1 MNNPRLAGRY
11 AKSILDLA
19 TELNQLDAVYADM
32 KLLQDICKTNADF
45 TALLRSP
52 IVKPSTKDKILD
64 AVVAGRIGTT
74 TATFIKLL
82 VNKGRESFL
91 PEIANAFIDQYNTIK
106 GIFKVKLTTATAVGD
121 DVKDYIVNKVKSS
134 TTIQN
139 IELETVVKDE
149 LIGGFT
155 LEMQDT
161 LVDASILR
169 DLKDIKKQFLENV
182 YIQKI
187 R

>member
-1 MNNPRLAGRY
+1 MQNPRLAGRY

-32 KLLQDICKTNADF
+32 KLLQEICKTNPDF
-45 TALLRSP
+45 AALLRSP
-52 IVKPSTKDKILD
+52 IVKPSTKEKIID
-64 AVVAGRIGTT
+64 AVIAGKVSTITN
-74 TATFIKLL
+74 TFIKLL
-82 VNKGRESFL
+82 VNKSRENVL
-91 PEIANAFIDQYNTIK
+91 PEIANAFIDQYNAIK
-106 GIFKVKLTTATAVGD
+106 GIYKVKLTTATPVGD
-121 DVKDYIVNKVKSS
+121 DVKDYIINKVKSS
-134 TTIQN
+134 TPIQN

-155 LEMQDT
+155 LEMQDK